1 VMVNMKTFC
10 LPVLACLVL
19 VTRCSGTGA
28 AKQSV
33 NKTTENHDEIPHDGS
48 HESHG
53 GVHLA
58 SWRWDEF
65 SSPILFTGILIFA
78 VILKI
83 VFHHLPRLEKLLPE
97 SCVLIVVGI
106 LCGLFIDKVLLH
118 HSEDK
123 RFSAFPKF
131 TADLFFNI
139 LLPPIIF
146 DSALSLYNKE
156 FFATFSSV
164 VIFAVFGTLFNVFS
178 IGYSLYGL
186 SYSGIIGT
194 FETVNN
200 STGLQEEHQLQPI
213 ECLIFSSLIS
223 AVDPV
228 AVLAIFE
235 QIHVNMGLYFLVFGE
250 SLFNDGVTVVL
261 YNTMIALLDMTNVG
275 GMDIFMAILSFF
287 TVVFGGAFIG
297 LFHGLF
303 VSLITTFTKHVR
315 VVEPLIVFSTAYS
328 AFLFA
333 EVFHWS
339 GIISIIG
346 YGITVKRFAFQNI
359 SQKSYTTVKYAT
371 KTLASTSDCIIFLFL
386 GLELIE
392 ENHHFHPGFILA
404 TICLCLLN
412 RFMSTFFLSFLV
424 NLGRLDKITLKE
436 QFIMAYGGLR
446 GAVGFSLAVV
456 LKHNVWY
463 RDLFVTTA
471 LVMVFFTVFLQ
482 GGTIGF
488 LVKLLEI
495 ELDDKKETPICLDIQ
510 EKVMEDVTEG
520 IIAVCGK
527 NKAQGAFMQKIKVL
541 DKKLKK
547 VLIHDD
553 TKIQLQRKFERI
565 ALDEHYTN
573 LYAPRLIA
581 EKAEHDTNLP
591 SAPEESIKKTRK
603 MLKKGLNS
611 SDWEKHR
618 THPGNQRDRDVLNQ
632 LERKRERTHSMGV
645 KVLENNLKDE
655 KEIKSAPIKETES
668 KPSWKKLVHASSNAR
683 LLKAQYDNVQ
693 SRTKTLTIQENQED
707 HLTALLKE

>member
-1 VMVNMKTFC
+1 MKTLGLLLLIF
-10 LPVLACLVL
+10 L
-19 VTRCSGTGA
+19 VTLRGKDA
-28 AKQSV
+28 ANISAV
-33 NKTTENHDEIPHDGS
+33 NHDDIHQQSDHGS
-48 HESHG
+48 H

-65 SSPILFTGILIFA
+65 SSPILFTGMLIVA

-83 VFHHLPRLEKLLPE
+83 LFHHIPFLEKLLPE
-97 SCVLIVVGI
+97 SCVLILVGI
-106 LCGLFIDKVLLH
+106 LSGLFIDKVLLM
-118 HSEDK
+118 HSDDK

-131 TADLFFNI
+131 TANLFFNI

-156 FFATFSSV
+156 FLATFKSV
-164 VIFAVFGTLFNVFS
+164 IIFAVFGTLFNVFS

-186 SYSGIIGT
+186 SYSGLIGTFQT
-194 FETVNN
+194 FETVN
-200 STGLQEEHQLQPI
+200 STTSLPVEHELQAI

-261 YNTMIALLDMTNVG
+261 YNTMIALMDMTHVG
-275 GMDIFMAILSFF
+275 GMEIFMATLSFF
-287 TVVFGGAFIG
+287 TVVFGGAIIG
-297 LFHGLF
+297 CFHGLF
-303 VSLITTFTKHVR
+303 FSLVTRFTKHVR

-333 EVFHWS
+333 ELFHWS
-339 GIISIIG
+339 GIISIVG
-346 YGITVKRFAFQNI
+346 YGITAKRFGLQNI
-359 SQKSYTTVKYAT
+359 SKKSYTTVKYAT

-392 ENHHFHPGFILA
+392 ENHHAHAGFIIS
-404 TICLCLLN
+404 TILLCLLF
-412 RFMSTFFLSFLV
+412 RFISTYMFSFLV
-424 NLGRLDKITLKE
+424 NKGRVDKITLKE

-456 LKHNVWY
+456 LKHDVWY

-471 LVMVFFTVFLQ
+471 LIMVFFTVFLQ

-488 LVKLLEI
+488 LVKLLNI
-495 ELDDKKETPICLDIQ
+495 ELHEKTDSKICLDIQ
-510 EKVMEDVTEG
+510 TEVMEDVIEG
-520 IIAVCGK
+520 IVAIRGK
-527 NKAQGAFMQKIKVL
+527 NKAHGALMKKFLAL
-541 DKKLKK
+541 DKKLKEI
-547 VLIHDD
+547 LIHDD
-553 TKIQLQRKFERI
+553 SKHQLQRKFERI

-573 LYAPRLIA
+573 LYAPRLIVEQEA
-581 EKAEHDTNLP
+581 NIS

-603 MLKKGLNS
+603 MLHKGLNS
-611 SDWEKHR
+611 SNWNKYR
-618 THPGNQRDRDVLNQ
+618 TQSIVKGNHRDRDVLNQ
-632 LERKRERTHSMGV
+632 LELKRERTQSMGV
-645 KVLENNLKDE
+645 KVREDNLKKD
-655 KEIKSAPIKETES
+655 KKIKSAPIEDQEIRPT
-668 KPSWKKLVHASSNAR
+668 WNKLVHASSSAR

-693 SRTKTLTIQENQED
+693 SRSKNHPLHENQED
-707 HLTALLKE
+707 DLKAFLQS